1 MDSQQSEAPP
11 RHWRRRLLVILVG
24 TVVLTVVM
32 RSALPPAL
40 EWGIGYAIQ
49 RETGLHTEVE
59 NVDLWLLRGAIAVEG
74 PAVARK
80 PGEIPDPGLDPAT
93 ALLSWRRL
101 YLDLEW
107 TDLVLGH
114 VHLQELALDGLRVQL
129 EKAPAGGIDMAF
141 LEGIPEP
148 EPDPEAQPTEAPA
161 EPWPVRVDALVLSD
175 VSADVVDPSAELAP
189 VEFTLAEISL
199 EDLVFEDGALSLGA
213 FGIREPRLRVAR
225 EFALGLAGAG
235 SPAPEEEAASPRVE
249 PEDGLRYRVEHLE
262 LESAGLTLL
271 VDGSSL
277 DVAVAFAADGVTL
290 RGEAFPIR
298 VEVDIEDG
306 SVELEGRLALLPLV
320 FQGRVHWKDLPVPLT
335 VLAASPAMVSWI
347 RSCRTDEEEVVL
359 AWKRLSVVLRE
370 AVVPLAAD
378 GREPIRATLEKVR
391 LVEPRMLYTRPAESL
406 DTLLAGNAAS
416 EEEAP
421 AAEQGSGEDAA
432 PTPFD
437 LQVDLVEVVDG
448 DARFVDRAVD
458 YRAHVRD
465 LDIVLEGLGWPA
477 LELAS
482 ARVTARPPKGNRL
495 SLSGSLEGRSGAL
508 ELELEKLALPPLN
521 AYSQPAGY
529 RLSSGNVSLHTK
541 LSGDGAV
548 LDARNTIELHQ
559 LGVEAIDP
567 DDFRAKFGM
576 PLDLAV
582 ALLRDPTGKIS
593 LSVPVAIEEGATR
606 IGLRSAIQSAL
617 RQALVGAAASPLKMA
632 GFALSGLGVGGAAA
646 EPLASVPGHADLAK
660 GQEDRLAA
668 AAALLASRPG
678 LGLTLRGQSGAQD
691 LPRLAEETLIEQLS
705 AGEDLPKIE
714 DAGLLARRRVAGA
727 LRARRRGEPGEL
739 EEQDQA
745 LLTRYAAA
753 VEVPSTKLAALA
765 QRRAEAVRDALVTEG
780 VDAARLKLG
789 EAIASGDPGVL
800 LELQSAR

>member
-1 MDSQQSEAPP
+1 
-11 RHWRRRLLVILVG
+11 
-24 TVVLTVVM
+24 
-32 RSALPPAL
+32 
-40 EWGIGYAIQ
+40 
-49 RETGLHTEVE
+49 VE
-59 NVDLWLLRGAIAVEG
+59 EL
-74 PAVARK
+74 
-80 PGEIPDPGLDPAT
+80 
-93 ALLSWRRL
+93 
-101 YLDLEW
+101 
-107 TDLVLGH
+107 
-114 VHLQELALDGLRVQL
+114 ELANPG
-129 EKAPAGGIDMAF
+129 
-141 LEGIPEP
+141 
-148 EPDPEAQPTEAPA
+148 
-161 EPWPVRVDALVLSD
+161 D
-175 VSADVVDPSAELAP
+175 V
-189 VEFTLAEISL
+189 
-199 EDLVFEDGALSLGA
+199 
-213 FGIREPRLRVAR
+213 
-225 EFALGLAGAG
+225 
-235 SPAPEEEAASPRVE
+235 
-249 PEDGLRYRVEHLE
+249 
-262 LESAGLTLL
+262 
-271 VDGSSL
+271 
-277 DVAVAFAADGVTL
+277 
-290 RGEAFPIR
+290 
-298 VEVDIEDG
+298 
-306 SVELEGRLALLPLV
+306 
-320 FQGRVHWKDLPVPLT
+320 
-335 VLAASPAMVSWI
+335 
-347 RSCRTDEEEVVL
+347 EEVVL
-359 AWKRLSVVLRE
+359 AWKRLSIVLRE
-370 AVVPLAAD
+370 AVVPLAAE
-378 GREPIRATLEKVR
+378 GVEPIRATLEKVL
-391 LVEPRMLYTRPAESL
+391 LVEPRMLYTSPAESL
-406 DTLLAGNAAS
+406 DTLLAGSVAS

-432 PTPFD
+432 PTPFE
-437 LQVDLVEVVDG
+437 LHVDLVEVVDG

-458 YRAHVRD
+458 YRGHVRD
-465 LDIVLEGLGWPA
+465 LDVVLEGLSWPA

-678 LGLTLRGQSGAQD
+678 LGLTLRGQSGEQD

-727 LRARRRGEPGEL
+727 LRARGRGEPGEL